1 LATEFYSLHIN
12 CGGKEATIE
21 GNIYEDDTD
30 PAGPSRFYQGRTNW
44 AVSTTGHFMNDARS
58 SDSYTWTNSTKLSA
72 NTSALYMDARL
83 SPISLTYYGFCMGSG
98 SYTVTL
104 HFAEITFTDDKTHS
118 SLGRRFFDI
127 YIQVTDP
134 SFILSFSIKG
144 LNENTKFHFSFSFIN
159 SNLTTKM

>member
-12 CGGKEATIE
+12 CGGKEAIIE

-30 PAGPSRFYQGRTNW
+30 PAGSSRFYQSGTNW
-44 AVSTTGHFMNDARS
+44 AVSTTGHFMDNDRS
-58 SDSYTWTNSTKLSA
+58 SDSYTLTNA

-104 HFAEITFTDDKTHS
+104 HFAEIMFTDDKTYS

-127 YIQVTDP
+127 YIQVTDQ

-144 LNENTKFHFSFSFIN
+144 LNEYTKFHFSFSFSN